1 MPRREI
7 RITGYGGQGVI
18 LSAHILGKAATLFD
32 GLHATMTQ
40 SFGPEARG
48 SACSAQL
55 VVSDEPIAY
64 PYVKKTDYLIAMS
77 QEGFDLHIGTLK
89 DDGVLIYEED
99 LVKLG
104 EHEGRPNSF
113 GVPATRI
120 AEGLG
125 RRIVLNIAMLGFVA
139 TTADLVTADSL
150 RQAVAAS
157 VPDGTEELNLKAF
170 EGGHGYHHD
179 AERSGDRGR
188 NLGDPVGA

>member
-1 MPRREI
+1 MRKEV

-18 LSAHILGKAATLFD
+18 LSAHVLGKAATLFED
-32 GLHATMTQ
+32 LHATMTQ

-77 QEGFDLHIGTLK
+77 QEGFDLHIGSLK
-89 DDGVLIYEED
+89 EDGVLIYEED

-104 EHEGRPNSF
+104 DHAGRPNSF

-125 RRIVLNIAMLGFVA
+125 RRIVLNIAMLGFVGA
-139 TTADLVTADSL
+139 TTDIVSAEALKKAI
-150 RQAVAAS
+150 AAS
-157 VPDGTEELNLKAF
+157 VPDGTEDLNLRAF
-170 EGGHGYHHD
+170 EGGYGYHHD

-188 NLGDPVGA
+188 DLGHTVGA